1 MRPSSRPSRNPVIA
15 VLLRRMRTPLL
26 VLLTAYA
33 LAVLGFSLIPGQDD
47 QGESWRM
54 SIFHA
59 FYVVSY
65 TGSTIGFGEVPYAF
79 TDGQRLWT
87 IISIYMTVIAW
98 LYAVGALISTLRDPA
113 FHAALDNVRLRH
125 NIARLDEPFHMVC
138 GYGDTGA
145 LLVRAITQRGGRAVV
160 VETDAERIQALNLRE
175 HIPHVPAMHLDARN
189 PEHLMMAGL
198 RNRWCTSVLAVTDD
212 DRTNLK
218 ISLAAKLLHPGS
230 HVICRSESSDT
241 AENMASFGTDHIVNG
256 YDHFAFRLQ
265 LAIRAPDLHRVYDW
279 LTGIPN
285 TELPERARPPAG
297 RWIVCGY
304 NRLGRAVTERLR
316 KDGIEITVIDPT
328 ASDVPAGVRLV
339 RGSGTRAECLRQAG
353 IDGADALLACT
364 GDDADNLST
373 VMTARQLGSELF
385 IAARQNALRNKPL
398 FEAAETDMT
407 VEPSYIVSSQV
418 LAILNASL
426 LNGFLSA
433 AEDRDATWHRTLA
446 EQIRELADG
455 RIPVTWTLRVSRK
468 RTPVLVDCLQAG
480 KPVALQDLMRNP
492 ANRDTVLDCLPLLLR
507 RADDSVLRPAPETLL
522 QTGDNLL
529 FCGTSPSET
538 SMRRSLRNPDLLDFL
553 RTGEHRPGGWV
564 WRQMRQWRAGSEAGN
579 STQKEG

>member
-1 MRPSSRPSRNPVIA
+1 MPLPSRPKRNPVIA
-15 VLLRRMRTPLL
+15 VVLRRMRTPLL

-47 QGESWRM
+47 QGETWRM

-79 TDGQRLWT
+79 TEAQRLWA
-87 IISIYMTVIAW
+87 IVSIYMTVIAW

-113 FHAALDNVRLRH
+113 FHAALENVRLRH
-125 NIARLDEPFHMVC
+125 SIARLNEPFHMVC

-160 VETDAERIQALNLRE
+160 VEADAERIQALNMRE
-175 HIPHVPAMHLDARN
+175 HVPHVPAMHLDARN
-189 PEHLMMAGL
+189 PEHLVIAGL

-230 HVICRSESSDT
+230 HVICRAESSDT

-256 YDHFAFRLQ
+256 YDHFAFRLL
-265 LAIRAPDLHRVYDW
+265 LAIRSPDLHRVYDW

-285 TELPERARPPAG
+285 TELPERPRPPDG
-297 RWIVCGY
+297 RWIICGY
-304 NRLGRAVTERLR
+304 GPLGEAVSRRLQSH
-316 KDGIEITVIDPT
+316 GIEVTVVDATVDKLP
-328 ASDVPAGVRLV
+328 DGVRQV
-339 RGSGTRAECLRQAG
+339 TGSGTRAEHLHQAG
-353 IDGADALLACT
+353 IAQADALLACT

-373 VMTARQLGSELF
+373 VMTARQLRPDLYIS
-385 IAARQNALRNKPL
+385 ARQNALRNKPL
-398 FEAAETDMT
+398 FEAAETDLT

-426 LNGFLSA
+426 LNSFLEK
-433 AEDRDATWHRTLA
+433 AEDCDATWHRALA
-446 EQIRELADG
+446 EQIQELADG

-468 RTPVLVDCLQAG
+468 RTPVLVDCLEAG
-480 KPVALQDLMRNP
+480 KQVSLQDLMRNP
-492 ANRDTVLDCLPLLLR
+492 ANRDASLDCLPLLLLR
-507 RADDSVLRPAPETLL
+507 GDDTLLRPATDTSL

-529 FCGTSPSET
+529 FCGTPRSEN
-538 SMRRSLRNPDLLDFL
+538 SMWRSLRNPDLLDFL
-553 RTGEHRPGGWV
+553 RTGNHRPGGWV
-564 WRQMRQWRAGSEAGN
+564 WRQLREWRSSRNAA
-579 STQKEG
+579 QKEG

>member
-1 MRPSSRPSRNPVIA
+1 MSQSARPNRNPVIT

-54 SIFHA
+54 SLFHA

-65 TGSTIGFGEVPYAF
+65 TGSTIGFGEVPYTF
-79 TDGQRLWT
+79 SEGQRLWT
-87 IISIYMTVIAW
+87 IVSIYMTVIAW

-113 FHAALDNVRLRH
+113 FHAALDIVRLRK
-125 NIARLDEPFHMVC
+125 NIARLDEPFHMIC

-145 LLVRAITQRGGRAVV
+145 LLVRAITERGGRAVV
-160 VETDAERIQALNLRE
+160 VETDAERVQALNLRE
-175 HIPHVPAMHLDARN
+175 HVPHVPAMHLDARN

-230 HVICRSESSDT
+230 HVICRAESSET
-241 AENMASFGTDHIVNG
+241 ADNIASFGTDHIVNG
-256 YDHFAFRLQ
+256 YDHFAYRLH

-297 RWIVCGY
+297 HWLICGY
-304 NRLGRAVTERLR
+304 GPLGRAVTERLL
-316 KDGIEITVIDPT
+316 KDGHEITVIDET
-328 ASDVPAGVRLV
+328 AAELPAGVQRV
-339 RGSGTRAECLRQAG
+339 AGSGTQAGSLRQAG
-353 IDGADALLACT
+353 IAHADALLACT
-364 GDDADNLST
+364 SDDADNLST
-373 VMTARQLGSELF
+373 VMTARQLRDDLF

-398 FEAAETDMT
+398 FEAANTDMT

-426 LNGFLSA
+426 LNSFLKA
-433 AEDRDATWHRTLA
+433 AEDCDASWHRELA
-446 EQIRELADG
+446 EQIRKLADG
-455 RIPVTWTLRVSRK
+455 RIPVTWTLRVSQK
-468 RTPVLVDCLQAG
+468 RTPVLVNCLEAG
-480 KPVALQDLMRNP
+480 KPVALQDVMRNP
-492 ANRDTVLDCLPLLLR
+492 ANRDSSLDCLPLMLR
-507 RADDSVLRPAPETLL
+507 RADRTVLRPAEDTWLE
-522 QTGDNLL
+522 TGDYLL
-529 FCGTSPSET
+529 FCGTPRSET
-538 SMRRSLRNPDLLDFL
+538 SMRRSLRNRDLLEFL
-553 RTGEHRPGGWV
+553 RTGVHRPGGWV
-564 WRQMRQWRAGSEAGN
+564 WRKFRQWRMGGENGN
-579 STQKEG
+579 AAQKEG